1 MKEGIHP
8 QLNPVIFVDT
18 GANTEFVTRSTL
30 SSKQTRDVD
39 GVTHYVIP
47 VDISSAS
54 HPFFTGKQRALAV
67 DGRVEKFN
75 KKYGLKTS

>member
-8 QLNPVIFVDT
+8 ALNPVIFVDT
-18 GANTEFVTRSTL
+18 GANTEFISRSTL
-30 SSKQTRDVD
+30 TSKTTRDID
-39 GVTHYVIP
+39 GVTHFVVP

-75 KKYGLKTS
+75 KKYGLKT

>member
-8 QLNPVIFVDT
+8 TLNPVIFVDT
-18 GANTEFVTRSTL
+18 GANTEFISRSTL
-30 SSKQTRDVD
+30 TSKTTRDID
-39 GVTHYVIP
+39 GVTHFVVP

-75 KKYGLKTS
+75 KKYGLKT